1 MSEDDPHAPD
11 VDDHGRLVI
20 RRHDTVIAVAHDP
33 HTFSNA
39 VSQHVHVPNGLDGEE
54 HAAARRLLDPFLA
67 LLDDAQDPAG
77 LTRDIAFH
85 ARNPHLARI
94 LQYAT
99 LGGGEPLEL
108 IQRRWYRP
116 FFERALLLAPE
127 KNAIVQKNPALLPWV
142 ICAFH
147 SLILGY
153 ATMAPLHR
161 ELLGIDPFSA
171 EGVARPTRSS
181 YFLSLKYGSTGPCT
195 LMVNGL
201 PWRSLALPAVTRTQP
216 SLMQYS
222 STLVFSMPLKRMPT
236 SRERMSAL

>member
-1 MSEDDPHAPD
+1 MPKRTAERILDAAEAAFAERGFDAASLGD
-11 VDDHGRLVI
+11 VADRVGI
-20 RRHDTVIAVAHDP
+20 RPQAIYNHFSGKRELYAAV
-33 HTFSNA
+33 
-39 VSQHVHVPNGLDGEE
+39 LE
-54 HAAARRLLDPFLA
+54 RLLDPFLE
-67 LLDDAQDPAG
+67 LLDDAAAAG
-77 LTRDIAFH
+77 GSQAAHALTRDIAFH

-108 IQRRWYRP
+108 IQQRWYRP

-171 EGVARPTRSS
+171 EGVARQTELLQELLR
-181 YFLSLKYGSTGPCT
+181 LL
-195 LMVNGL
+195 N
-201 PWRSLALPAVTRTQP
+201 
-216 SLMQYS
+216 
-222 STLVFSMPLKRMPT
+222 
-236 SRERMSAL
+236 RE

>member
-1 MSEDDPHAPD
+1 MPKRTAERILDAAEAVFAERGFDAASLGD
-11 VDDHGRLVI
+11 VADRVGI
-20 RRHDTVIAVAHDP
+20 RPQAIYNHFSGKRELYAAV
-33 HTFSNA
+33 
-39 VSQHVHVPNGLDGEE
+39 LE
-54 HAAARRLLDPFLA
+54 RLLDPFLE
-67 LLDDAQDPAG
+67 LLDDAVVAG
-77 LTRDIAFH
+77 EDRSRASVARDIAFH

-108 IQRRWYRP
+108 IQQRWYRP

-171 EGVARPTRSS
+171 EGVARQTELLQELLR
-181 YFLSLKYGSTGPCT
+181 LL
-195 LMVNGL
+195 N
-201 PWRSLALPAVTRTQP
+201 
-216 SLMQYS
+216 
-222 STLVFSMPLKRMPT
+222 
-236 SRERMSAL
+236 RE

>member
-1 MSEDDPHAPD
+1 MPKRTAERILDAAEEEFAERGFDAASLGD
-11 VDDHGRLVI
+11 VADRVGI
-20 RRHDTVIAVAHDP
+20 RPQAIYNHFASKRELYAAV
-33 HTFSNA
+33 
-39 VSQHVHVPNGLDGEE
+39 LE
-54 HAAARRLLDPFLA
+54 RLLDPFLA
-67 LLDDAQDPAG
+67 LLDDAANEASAG
-77 LTRDIAFH
+77 RTAALARDVAFH

-108 IQRRWYRP
+108 IQQRWYRP

-127 KNAIVQKNPALLPWV
+127 KNAIVQKNPALLPWM

-171 EGVARPTRSS
+171 EGIARQTELLQELLR
-181 YFLSLKYGSTGPCT
+181 
-195 LMVNGL
+195 LMN
-201 PWRSLALPAVTRTQP
+201 
-216 SLMQYS
+216 
-222 STLVFSMPLKRMPT
+222 
-236 SRERMSAL
+236 RE

>member
-1 MSEDDPHAPD
+1 VPKHTAERILDAAEAVFAERGYDAASLGD
-11 VDDHGRLVI
+11 VADRVGI
-20 RRHDTVIAVAHDP
+20 RPQAIYNHFSGKRELYAAV
-33 HTFSNA
+33 
-39 VSQHVHVPNGLDGEE
+39 LE
-54 HAAARRLLDPFLA
+54 RLLDPFLA
-67 LLDDAQDPAG
+67 LLDDAASAPAG
-77 LTRDIAFH
+77 VRSAQALARDIAFH

-171 EGVARPTRSS
+171 EGVARQSEL
-181 YFLSLKYGSTGPCT
+181 LSEMLR
-195 LMVNGL
+195 LLN
-201 PWRSLALPAVTRTQP
+201 
-216 SLMQYS
+216 
-222 STLVFSMPLKRMPT
+222 
-236 SRERMSAL
+236 RE

>member
-1 MSEDDPHAPD
+1 MPKHTAERILDAAEAVFAERGYDAASLGDIADR
-11 VDDHGRLVI
+11 VGI
-20 RRHDTVIAVAHDP
+20 RPQGIYNHFAGKRELYAAV
-33 HTFSNA
+33 
-39 VSQHVHVPNGLDGEE
+39 LE
-54 HAAARRLLDPFLA
+54 RLLDPFLA
-67 LLDDAQDPAG
+67 LLDDAASARG
-77 LTRDIAFH
+77 GARVAEALTRDIAFH

-116 FFERALLLAPE
+116 FFERALLIAPE
-127 KNAIVQKNPALLPWV
+127 KNAIVHKNPALLPWV

-171 EGVARPTRSS
+171 EGVARQSE
-181 YFLSLKYGSTGPCT
+181 FLSEL
-195 LMVNGL
+195 LRLLN
-201 PWRSLALPAVTRTQP
+201 
-216 SLMQYS
+216 
-222 STLVFSMPLKRMPT
+222 
-236 SRERMSAL
+236 RE

>member
-1 MSEDDPHAPD
+1 MPKRTAERILDAAEAVFAERGFDAASLGD
-11 VDDHGRLVI
+11 VADRVGI
-20 RRHDTVIAVAHDP
+20 RPQAIYNHFSGKRELYAAV
-33 HTFSNA
+33 
-39 VSQHVHVPNGLDGEE
+39 LE
-54 HAAARRLLDPFLA
+54 RLLDPFLE
-67 LLDDAQDPAG
+67 LLDDAAASGGSQAAHA

-99 LGGGEPLEL
+99 LGGGEPLAL
-108 IQRRWYRP
+108 IQQRWYRP

-171 EGVARPTRSS
+171 EGVARQTELLQELLR
-181 YFLSLKYGSTGPCT
+181 L
-195 LMVNGL
+195 
-201 PWRSLALPAVTRTQP
+201 
-216 SLMQYS
+216 
-222 STLVFSMPLKRMPT
+222 LKR
-236 SRERMSAL
+236 E